1 MRLFRFLFAIRTL
14 LKERNTQAIEEQILT
29 QLNGVEVIGD
39 DTLLRLILE
48 IFKNT
53 QRTNYFLDNA
63 LITLKI
69 HTNKINYPFRGIDN
83 AAGVN
88 NPRFKSEVQDWLV
101 VRLRVG

>member
-14 LKERNTQAIEEQILT
+14 LKERNIQAIEEEILA

-69 HTNKINYPFRGIDN
+69 HTNKINYPFAVSTDTNRITFGIFGQGRGLGFGGI
-83 AAGVN
+83 
-88 NPRFKSEVQDWLV
+88 
-101 VRLRVG
+101 